1 MRRLIVSCFALMA
14 AVAALGANSALAQMM
29 PGGGGQMPGRGAPSQ
44 PIDPSGDSPPSSS
57 SSEKPDVAAKKA
69 FKAAMKSL
77 DKAKEYEAAA
87 DGATNADKKANA
99 IGKMDDAY
107 NKALDQFTEALSN
120 KSDMVEA
127 WDNVGYVHLH
137 LGAYR
142 EAVDDYNHVLVL
154 KPDLQ
159 EAIEH
164 RGEAYIAIDRL
175 DDAKIA
181 YMDLYNH
188 SPALAAQLMQ
198 TMQKWLADHRADA
211 HGMRAADVEA
221 FDKWLQERDGIAKQ
235 TASLPH

>member
-1 MRRLIVSCFALMA
+1 MRRVIVSCIAVIA
-14 AVAALGANSALAQMM
+14 AAAGLGANSALAQMM
-29 PGGGGQMPGRGAPSQ
+29 PGGGGQMPGRGPTQS
-44 PIDPSGDSPPSSS
+44 IDPSGDSPSSSS

-69 FKAAMKSL
+69 FKAGMKSL

-87 DGATNADKKANA
+87 DRAPNADKRANA
-99 IGKMDDAY
+99 IGKMNDAY
-107 NKALDQFTEALSN
+107 NKALDEFTEALSN
-120 KSDMVEA
+120 KSDMVDA
-127 WDNVGYVHLH
+127 WNNVGYVHLH

-164 RGEAYIAIDRL
+164 RGEAYLAIDRL

-198 TMQKWLADHRADA
+198 SMQKWLADHRTDA

>member
-1 MRRLIVSCFALMA
+1 MRRIIVSCCAVMAGA
-14 AVAALGANSALAQMM
+14 AVLGANSTLAQMM
-29 PGGGGQMPGRGAPSQ
+29 PGGGGQMPGRPTAQ
-44 PIDPSGDSPPSSS
+44 PIDPSGEPAPSSS
-57 SSEKPDVAAKKA
+57 SSEKPDIAAKKA
-69 FKAAMKSL
+69 FKAGMKSL
-77 DKAKEYEAAA
+77 DKAKEYEAVA
-87 DGATNADKKANA
+87 DSTANPDKKANA

-107 NKALDQFTEALSN
+107 DKALDQFTEALSN
-120 KSDMVEA
+120 KGDMVEA

-137 LGAYR
+137 LRAYR
-142 EAVDDYNHVLVL
+142 EAIDDYNHVLGL
-154 KPDLQ
+154 KPELQ

-164 RGEAYIAIDRL
+164 RGEAYLAIDRL

-198 TMQKWLADHRADA
+198 AMQKWLADHRTDA
-211 HGMRAADVEA
+211 HGMRAADVDA

>member
-1 MRRLIVSCFALMA
+1 MRRMIVSCFAVMA
-14 AVAALGANSALAQMM
+14 GAAALGSNSALAQMM
-29 PGGGGQMPGRGAPSQ
+29 PGGGGQMPGRPPSQ
-44 PIDPSGDSPPSSS
+44 PIDPSADSTASSS

-69 FKAAMKSL
+69 FKAGMKSL

-87 DGATNADKKANA
+87 DSAPNADKKTNA

-107 NKALDQFTEALSN
+107 SKALDQFTEALSN

-137 LGAYR
+137 LRAYR

-164 RGEAYIAIDRL
+164 RGEAYVAIDRL

-198 TMQKWLADHRADA
+198 AMQKWLADHRTDA
-211 HGMRAADVEA
+211 HGMRVADVEA
-221 FDKWLQERDGIAKQ
+221 FDKWLQEREGIAKQ